1 MAVPSQFSTGHFQI
15 PAPHLGRHRVLLDK
29 GLLCKV
35 DLERIVRR
43 QGHAEA
49 SGKECGHGVA
59 MVVEEER
66 VVAEGAHAKPHLT

>member
-1 MAVPSQFSTGHFQI
+1 MAVPSQFSTG
-15 PAPHLGRHRVLLDK
+15 ALSNSCSHLSCHRVLLDK